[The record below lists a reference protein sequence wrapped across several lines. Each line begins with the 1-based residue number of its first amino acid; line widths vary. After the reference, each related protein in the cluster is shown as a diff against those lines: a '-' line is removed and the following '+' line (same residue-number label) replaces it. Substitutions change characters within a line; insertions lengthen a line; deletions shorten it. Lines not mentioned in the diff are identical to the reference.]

1 MKLLNLKEE
10 IKEILEELENM
21 YEISELEEQVNNINK
36 IRDYIIN
43 LQQENKQLKEQLL
56 ATQTNEETFRL
67 EMEDITK
74 ILGLD
79 EDTIFDDVKTYARS
93 LKENKILRENAE
105 HNDKVVDKVNWENM
119 LLKKENQELK
129 KQLEEIN
136 KFKFSYRKDE
146 TKIPPI
152 IRKQKDVEIIKN
164 LENQQKE
171 FIKYLEDENK
181 KLDVKANG
189 MGASSERDEL
199 ITKARTYREILQ
211 KYKEIIGSDI
221 NVGSIGGKDE

>member
-119 LLKKENQELK
+119 LLKKENKKLK
-129 KQLEEIN
+129 DNWN
-136 KFKFSYRKDE
+136 KLKEY
-146 TKIPPI
+146 
-152 IRKQKDVEIIKN
+152 IKN
-164 LENQQKE
+164 EIPE
-171 FIKYLEDENK
+171 DVFIDTEWFVAILDKMQEIEKGSNSDE
-181 KLDVKANG
+181 
-189 MGASSERDEL
+189 
-199 ITKARTYREILQ
+199 
-211 KYKEIIGSDI
+211 
-221 NVGSIGGKDE
+221 

>member
-56 ATQTNEETFRL
+56 ASQTNEETFRL
-67 EMEDITK
+67 EMEDITR

-79 EDTIFDDVKTYARS
+79 EDIIFDDVKTYARS

-129 KQLEEIN
+129 KQLEENKDKINWYENFEIN
-136 KFKFSYRKDE
+136 KTIDKLR
-146 TKIPPI
+146 
-152 IRKQKDVEIIKN
+152 IKHN
-164 LENQQKE
+164 NQQKE
-171 FIKYLEDENK
+171 FIEYLEDLIKQNETVVEVSKYGLPKNCS
-181 KLDVKANG
+181 KL
-189 MGASSERDEL
+189 L
-199 ITKARTYREILQ
+199 IDFYKEILS
-211 KYKEIIGSDI
+211 KFKKIIGSDI
-221 NVGSIGGKDE
+221 NVGSIGGKE

>member
-1 MKLLNLKEE
+1 MKLLNLKEK

-67 EMEDITK
+67 EMEDITR

-119 LLKKENQELK
+119 LLKKENQDLK
-129 KQLEEIN
+129 KQLENYKKLGFKYLQDKNNNLEQALDEIEKYLKN
-136 KFKFSYRKDE
+136 DIESCNSALSNPEY
-146 TKIPPI
+146 KII
-152 IRKQKDVEIIKN
+152 SKHELLKNEKQKDIDILKIIQKAKEDVKN
-164 LENQQKE
+164 
-171 FIKYLEDENK
+171 ENK
-181 KLDVKANG
+181 
-189 MGASSERDEL
+189 
-199 ITKARTYREILQ
+199 
-211 KYKEIIGSDI
+211 
-221 NVGSIGGKDE
+221 